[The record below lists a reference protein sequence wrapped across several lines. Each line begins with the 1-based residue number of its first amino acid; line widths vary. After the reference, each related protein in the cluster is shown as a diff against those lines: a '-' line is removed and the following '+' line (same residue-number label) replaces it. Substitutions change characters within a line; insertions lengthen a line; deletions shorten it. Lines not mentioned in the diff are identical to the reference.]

1 MCQQCFSIAGLG
13 CDITGFLI
21 IAFEWRYMFWREYE
35 MRQDELQYDYEKYHA
50 ELSGEPYQDSRGGD
64 YTMAREFSKLASR
77 EGLFRRKLFYFG
89 VGLVVAG
96 FVGQVLG
103 SWPHGVPFTGIT
115 AC

>member
-1 MCQQCFSIAGLG
+1 
-13 CDITGFLI
+13 
-21 IAFEWRYMFWREYE
+21 MFWREYE
-35 MRQDELQYDYEKYHA
+35 KRQDELQYDYEKYHA
-50 ELSGEPYQDSRGGD
+50 ELSGEPYQDPRGGD
-64 YTMAREFSKLASR
+64 YTMARDFSKLTSR

-103 SWPHGVPFTGIT
+103 SWPHGVPFTKFQ